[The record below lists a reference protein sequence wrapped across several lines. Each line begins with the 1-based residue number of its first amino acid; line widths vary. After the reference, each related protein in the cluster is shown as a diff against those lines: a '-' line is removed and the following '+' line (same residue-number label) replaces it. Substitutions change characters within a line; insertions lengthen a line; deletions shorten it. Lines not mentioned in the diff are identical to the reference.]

1 MKLAAIDVG
10 SNAARL
16 LIKEIRPISR
26 NEVDFIKLNLVRV
39 PLRLGFDVF
48 ETGLISERRMA
59 HLIDTIRAYQ
69 LLMNIYE
76 VNHYIACATSA
87 MREARNGDEVIAR
100 VREQTGVPLQIIS
113 GQQEASLIFENHI
126 AEHLSKSKSY
136 LYVDVGGGSTEISLF
151 SKQKQIFNASFNIG
165 TIRLLHQQIGDAQW
179 NELKQFLKKQIKN
192 REVIII
198 GSGGNINKIFSLSK
212 AKPGKSL
219 SIDLLKNYYRRFKN
233 MTLEERMHRY
243 QMREDRADV
252 IVPAMEIYLNI
263 MRWSGAHEILVP
275 QIGLADGLIDH
286 LYREIARQSTSGK

>member
-26 NEVDFIKLNLVRV
+26 NEVDYIKLNLVRV

-252 IVPAMEIYLNI
+252 IVPALEIYLNI

-286 LYREIARQSTSGK
+286 LYREIASQSTSGK

>member
-10 SNAARL
+10 SNAVRL

-252 IVPAMEIYLNI
+252 IVPALEIYLNI

-286 LYREIARQSTSGK
+286 LYREIAGQSTSGK

>member
-100 VREQTGVPLQIIS
+100 VREQTGVSLQIIS

-151 SKQKQIFNASFNIG
+151 SKQKQVFNASFNIG

-233 MTLEERMHRY
+233 ITLEERMHRY

-252 IVPAMEIYLNI
+252 IVPALEIYLNI

-286 LYREIARQSTSGK
+286 LYREIASQSTSGK

>member
-252 IVPAMEIYLNI
+252 IVPALEIYLNI

-286 LYREIARQSTSGK
+286 LYREIAGQSTSGK